1 MHAVLI
7 NQIVDILHL
16 TINYLQIMAE
26 IDLVM
31 VETVVT
37 GW

>member
-1 MHAVLI
+1 MDAVLI

>member
-26 IDLVM
+26 IDLAM

-37 GW
+37 G

>member
-1 MHAVLI
+1 MDAVLI

-16 TINYLQIMAE
+16 MINYLQIMAE

>member
-26 IDLVM
+26 IDLVI

-37 GW
+37 G

>member
-1 MHAVLI
+1 MDAVLI

-16 TINYLQIMAE
+16 MINYLQIMAE

-37 GW
+37 G